1 MENFH
6 WTPVLFWLAVG
17 LTLFPAG
24 LAVASSNVRSVAHLS
39 LITHFGIF
47 TLLISLGA
55 ELPAIIYLI
64 LNLSLGVCILYG
76 IDLFPIPAK
85 PPARKRKIAVI
96 LPAILS
102 AIIFLL
108 LVGAFYFTPQPVA
121 DLFNDRI
128 QPAITDQSLLL
139 ILIGVFFVII
149 LISAEQLLR
158 KK

>member
-24 LAVASSNVRSVAHLS
+24 LAVASSNVRSIAHLS

-64 LNLSLGVCILYG
+64 LNLLLTVFILYG

-85 PPARKRKIAVI
+85 PPARKRKFLTI

-121 DLFNDRI
+121 DSFSDRL
-128 QPAITDQSLLL
+128 QPVVTDQSLLL
-139 ILIGVFFVII
+139 VLTGMFFVII
-149 LISAEQLLR
+149 LISAGQILR